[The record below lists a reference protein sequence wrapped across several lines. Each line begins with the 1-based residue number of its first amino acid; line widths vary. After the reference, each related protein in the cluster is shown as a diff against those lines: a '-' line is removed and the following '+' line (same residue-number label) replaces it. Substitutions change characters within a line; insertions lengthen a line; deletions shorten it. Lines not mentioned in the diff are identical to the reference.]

1 MVYTKS
7 ITKYMVSYDAY
18 VTVELNE
25 DLQVIGHHFDID
37 VTPTECFEM
46 FDNKIEF
53 VTLAQRP
60 GEDEESSDYTAVTG
74 NAKSY
79 TQGLTLVFGQGEN
92 NDEPF

>member
-1 MVYTKS
+1 MVNTKS

-25 DLQVIGHHFDID
+25 DLQVIGHHLDID
-37 VTPTECFEM
+37 VAPSECFEM
-46 FDNKIEF
+46 FDDNLEF

-74 NAKSY
+74 NALSY
-79 TQGLTLVFGQGEN
+79 TQGLTLVFGQGEDN
-92 NDEPF
+92 NEPF